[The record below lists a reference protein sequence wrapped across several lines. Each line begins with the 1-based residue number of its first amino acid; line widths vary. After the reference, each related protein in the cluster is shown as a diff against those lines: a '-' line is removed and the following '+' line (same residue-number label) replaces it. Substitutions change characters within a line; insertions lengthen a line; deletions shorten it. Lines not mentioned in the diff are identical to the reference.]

1 MNGYFTLELIFII
14 LLVIINLFI
23 IYFYNK
29 KKIKKFFIKQKIR
42 SVNLSEVNE
51 IFLPSNNIKYKFPK
65 EEVIIKNFFADPSF
79 QIVGQTTD
87 YEAWILCCFAKLSK
101 NIFEFGTCSGKT
113 TALLALN
120 SSPESKVYSVTLNP
134 SELPNLFLGNSQDS
148 KAAINNALSET
159 IYDQFIFKNM
169 SIKNKVN
176 VIFQDSNKLN
186 IDNFENSMDLIF
198 IDGGHNYSCI
208 KNDTEKAFRMIKNF
222 GYIFWHD
229 YKVYK
234 RSCKDVVKYI
244 HEISNTKKIFHIKN
258 TSLCYFKNLK
268 Y

>member
-1 MNGYFTLELIFII
+1 MNNYYIYTLISISLLI
-14 LLVIINLFI
+14 IINLLL

-29 KKIKKFFIKQKIR
+29 KKIKKFFIVQKIR
-42 SVNLSEVNE
+42 SVNLSEVNQ
-51 IFLPSNNIKYKFPK
+51 IFLPSKNVKYKFPK
-65 EEVIIKNFFADPSF
+65 EEVVIKNFYIDPSF

-87 YEAWILCCFAKLSK
+87 YEAWILSCFAKFSK

-113 TALLALN
+113 TALFALN
-120 SSPESKVYSVTLNP
+120 SSPDSKVYSVTLNP
-134 SELPNLFLGNSQDS
+134 RETPNLFLGSSQDS
-148 KAAINNALSET
+148 RVAINNAMSET
-159 IYDQFIFKNM
+159 IYDQFIFTNM
-169 SIKNKVN
+169 SIKNKIN

-208 KNDTEKAFRMIKNF
+208 KNDTEKAFKMIKNH

-244 HEISNTKKIFHIKN
+244 HEVANNKKIFHIKD
-258 TSLCYFKNLK
+258 TSLCYHKNLN